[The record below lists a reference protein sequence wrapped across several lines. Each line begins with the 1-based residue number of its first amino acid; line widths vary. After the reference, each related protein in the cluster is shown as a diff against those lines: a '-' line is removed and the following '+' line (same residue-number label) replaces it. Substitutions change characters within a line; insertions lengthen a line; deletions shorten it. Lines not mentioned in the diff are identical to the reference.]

1 MSSTHSDVR
10 RNAYQGPSA
19 EWRKLIASRDLCVE
33 KILALEAEVRQI
45 DERLEKNPP
54 PDNVCVG
61 VWVRKASRKEA
72 RDRP

>member
-1 MSSTHSDVR
+1 
-10 RNAYQGPSA
+10 
-19 EWRKLIASRDLCVE
+19 LCVE